1 MNKFI
6 DIFKPNRSRKFNN
19 LLNLL
24 GIRYRNDIYK
34 HAPIISNKPNNK
46 PNNNTGVDEIYLK
59 SNNTSDFY
67 SGGIIISHILYEQQT
82 CISATMC
89 GGKVKNKTYTYL
101 SSYNANNPSWII
113 KSWIH
118 YVAIPTLNT
127 KNIKLNGKDYKIT
140 NYEDFVKECAISLN
154 KSIDEVKEQ
163 FVEITAEEFWNQYE
177 NWV

>member
-34 HAPIISNKPNNK
+34 HAPIITNKPNDK

-59 SNNTSDFY
+59 CNNTSFD
-67 SGGIIISHILYEQQT
+67 SGDIIISHILYEQQT
-82 CISATMC
+82 CMSTMMC
-89 GGKVKNKTYTYL
+89 GGKVKGKTYTYL
-101 SSYNANNPSWII
+101 SSYNANNPSLII
-113 KSWIH
+113 TNWIH
-118 YVAIPTLNT
+118 YIAIPTLNT

-140 NYEDFVKECAISLN
+140 SYEEFCEKYADYKGISIN
-154 KSIDEVKEQ
+154 EVKEQ

-177 NWV
+177 NWK